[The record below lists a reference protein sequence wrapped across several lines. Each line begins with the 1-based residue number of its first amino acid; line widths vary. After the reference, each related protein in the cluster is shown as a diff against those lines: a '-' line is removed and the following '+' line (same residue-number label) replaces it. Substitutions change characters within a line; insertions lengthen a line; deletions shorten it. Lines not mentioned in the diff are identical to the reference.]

1 MCIDIDESLRE
12 ELRECSM
19 DEEAFSEESEERK
32 IETIV
37 LDDDNSMPNE
47 DDESESSF
55 QKSSMHDYR

>member
-19 DEEAFSEESEERK
+19 DEEVFSEESEERK

-37 LDDDNSMPNE
+37 LDDDNSM
-47 DDESESSF
+47 
-55 QKSSMHDYR
+55 